1 MMNVGSCLKMIQTSF
16 SFTKNLTKSESCYI
30 NKELRERY
38 VYVRDTNL
46 FRFKQNSYGV
56 FDCESKKA
64 MSIPDGEYE
73 LRTNMADYRLDTD
86 EFITMQWATEYPVI
100 VKNGEFDDDFFSCRL
115 HNILWMLVGIGVF
128 MLNNLIMIMKV
139 TLLS

>member
-1 MMNVGSCLKMIQTSF
+1 M
-16 SFTKNLTKSESCYI
+16 SETQIYSDL
-30 NKELRERY
+30 NKIRM
-38 VYVRDTNL
+38 
-46 FRFKQNSYGV
+46 V

-100 VKNGEFDDDFFSCRL
+100 VKNGEFDIPSVLKASQHLMDACGYWGVYVEQLDYNYEGDYL
-115 HNILWMLVGIGVF
+115 ELTVG
-128 MLNNLIMIMKV
+128 
-139 TLLS
+139 S